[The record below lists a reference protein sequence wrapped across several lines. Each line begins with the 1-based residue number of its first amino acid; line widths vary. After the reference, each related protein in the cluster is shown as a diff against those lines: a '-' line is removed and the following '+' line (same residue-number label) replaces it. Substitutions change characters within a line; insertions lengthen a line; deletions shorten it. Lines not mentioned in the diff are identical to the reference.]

1 MSENFG
7 LTELTQTIIS
17 PVLHEVFFI
26 YTLVWWRHNI
36 CVRRSRTCEWVSSLS
51 LSFCPLVGGRGSQ
64 RHRCE
69 RASEQ
74 KGDGDAH
81 HEPHTLN
88 SDADVLVPKD
98 GVPHARSSSIAATT
112 TNGGLGV
119 LRQWPRGT
127 QVTPGNTLISTV
139 PFCPPCIHPVLDFC
153 SERGRIPDSPLCNP
167 SSFGRPGEQVQNRL
181 QQKAGSATVMLP
193 KVTQPAIDLIEH
205 TSSLKLLWDPSQPR
219 NRKVNY

>member
-1 MSENFG
+1 MLLLVCSCRGRRYRWGTQHICPPMSENFG
-7 LTELTQTIIS
+7 LTDPNYYFS
-17 PVLHEVFFI
+17 SSARGFFI

-36 CVRRSRTCEWVSSLS
+36 CVRRSHTCEWVSSLS

-153 SERGRIPDSPLCNP
+153 SERGRIPNSPLCNP

-193 KVTQPAIDLIEH
+193 KVTQPAID
-205 TSSLKLLWDPSQPR
+205 
-219 NRKVNY
+219 

>member
-1 MSENFG
+1 MSEIFG
-7 LTELTQTIIS
+7 LTDPNYYFS
-17 PVLHEVFFI
+17 SSARGFFI

-36 CVRRSRTCEWVSSLS
+36 CVRRSHTCEWVSSLS

-74 KGDGDAH
+74 KGDGEAH
-81 HEPHTLN
+81 QEPHTLN

-98 GVPHARSSSIAATT
+98 GVPPARSSSIAATT

-167 SSFGRPGEQVQNRL
+167 SSFGRPGEQVQNSKRGECHGDAS
-181 QQKAGSATVMLP
+181 KSY
-193 KVTQPAIDLIEH
+193 
-205 TSSLKLLWDPSQPR
+205 SQP
-219 NRKVNY
+219 